1 MNITLPTRPPSTTS
15 TAADILQSRAPRTAL
30 TDRIAM
36 RIGLALLIWGTRPV
50 TRRAPDVSG
59 YRNAASQRDAAR
71 DIDRTLAAYQNPHP
85 PFSR

>member
-1 MNITLPTRPPSTTS
+1 
-15 TAADILQSRAPRTAL
+15 
-30 TDRIAM
+30 M